1 MRNRFLFGTALVLA
15 ILLLSQPSLF
25 SWGEN
30 ADRLVA
36 NKAVDTLPEEMQPF
50 FQANRQFLVQ
60 HITNLQEAV
69 PKSVIPFEHPRPA
82 DFVELDHYGPF
93 PFSAL
98 PRDYKNAM
106 SKFNRR
112 TLDEYGVLPW
122 QVGLYS
128 KKLTDAF
135 HDHEWNEAKLSAAL
149 LAHYVTAAHDPF
161 KTTINFDGKLSGQTG
176 VNDRFGTGLVDRYQL
191 FFFLKP
197 SEAVFVH
204 DPTDRA
210 FEMCLTAH
218 SLLEG
223 VLLAD
228 RRAHTGLTG
237 YTDEYYDRF
246 YAQAGTVLASQL
258 SDAATDVGSYWMTS
272 WINAGRP
279 QLPPQ

>member
-1 MRNRFLFGTALVLA
+1 MRSRLLFGMALILA
-15 ILLLSQPSLF
+15 ILLLSQPSSF

-60 HITNLQEAV
+60 HVTDLQEAV
-69 PKSVIPFEHPRPA
+69 PKSVIPFEHPRLP

-98 PRDYKNAM
+98 PRDYKNAS

-135 HDHEWNEAKLSAAL
+135 HDHNWNEAKLSAAL

-161 KTTINFDGKLSGQTG
+161 KTTVNFDGKLSGQSG
-176 VNDRFGTGLVDRYQL
+176 VNERFGTGLVDRFQL

-210 FEMCLTAH
+210 FEICLTAH
-218 SLLEG
+218 AVLEA

-228 RRAHTGLTG
+228 RRAHAGLTG

-246 YAQAGTVLASQL
+246 YAQAGTLLASQL
-258 SDAATDVGSYWMTS
+258 SDAATDVGSYWMTA

>member
-1 MRNRFLFGTALVLA
+1 MRVRLLAALALIALIVA
-15 ILLLSQPSLF
+15 LSSPASF

-36 NKAVDTLPEEMQPF
+36 NKAVDTLPDEMQPF

-60 HITNLQEAV
+60 HITDLQESL
-69 PKSVIPFEHPRPA
+69 PKSVIPFEHPRSA

-98 PRDYKNAM
+98 PRDYNHAVL
-106 SKFNRR
+106 KFNRR
-112 TLDEYGVLPW
+112 ALEQHGLLPW
-122 QVGLYS
+122 DVGLYS
-128 KKLTDAF
+128 KRLTDAF
-135 HDHEWNEAKLSAAL
+135 HDHNWNEAKLSAAV

-161 KTTINFDGKLSGQTG
+161 KTTINFDGKLTGQPG

-191 FFFLKP
+191 FFFVKP
-197 SEAVFVH
+197 GEAVFIH

-210 FEMCLTAH
+210 FEICLTAH
-218 SLLEG
+218 SLLES

-246 YAQAGTVLASQL
+246 YAQAGTLLASQL
-258 SDAATDVGSYWMTS
+258 SDAATDVGSYWMTA

-279 QLPPQ
+279 QLPSQ

>member
-1 MRNRFLFGTALVLA
+1 MRSRLLSGAALFLAV
-15 ILLLSQPSLF
+15 LLLTLPSSY

-36 NKAVDTLPEEMQPF
+36 NKAMDTLPEEMQPF
-50 FQANRQFLVQ
+50 FQANRQFIVQ
-60 HITNLQEAV
+60 HVSDPQESV
-69 PKSVIPFEHPRPA
+69 PRSLNPFEHPRPA
-82 DFVELDHYGPF
+82 DFIALDHYGPF

-98 PRDYKNAM
+98 PREYNHAIL
-106 SKFNRR
+106 KFSRR

-128 KKLTDAF
+128 KRLTDAF
-135 HDHEWNEAKLSAAL
+135 HDRNWNEAKLSAAL

-161 KTTINFDGKLSGQTG
+161 KTTVNFDGKLTGQAG
-176 VNDRFGTGLVDRYQL
+176 VNDRFGGGLVDRYQL

-197 SEAVFVH
+197 GEAVFIH

-210 FEMCLTAH
+210 FEICLTAH
-218 SLLEG
+218 SLLES

-228 RRAHTGLTG
+228 RRAHTGLAG

-258 SDAATDVGSYWMTS
+258 SDAATDVGSYWMTA

-279 QLPPQ
+279 QLPSQ